1 MSLIPS
7 NVRDFF
13 VSKKVSYQRV
23 FVEDNRDVNA
33 VLKDLAK
40 FCRAYDST
48 FAKDSRAHAVLEGR
62 REVYLRIQKY
72 LKLTPDELWDN
83 YRKD

>member
-1 MSLIPS
+1 MNLIPS

-23 FVEDNRDVNA
+23 FIEDNRDVNA

-40 FCRAYDST
+40 FCRAHDST
-48 FAKDSRAHAVLEGR
+48 FDKDPRSHAILEGR